1 MKQHNKFKK
10 RKKKN
15 IKVGALSLEPLPLD
29 SSQKRVAD
37 Q

>member
-1 MKQHNKFKK
+1 MKQDNKLKK
-10 RKKKN
+10 RKKN

-29 SSQKRVAD
+29 SSQSRVAD